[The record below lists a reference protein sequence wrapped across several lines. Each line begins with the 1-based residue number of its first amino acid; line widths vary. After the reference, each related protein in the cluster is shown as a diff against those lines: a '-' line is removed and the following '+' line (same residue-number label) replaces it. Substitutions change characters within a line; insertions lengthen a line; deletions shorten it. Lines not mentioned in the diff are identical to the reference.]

1 MMDNKGYCNIPR
13 ILFDFITFLSSALP
27 LRSVPTFIELVIGAM
42 ITQAGFV
49 TQAWLAISP
58 VRDWTSYYKWLQK
71 GKWSWVALGVQMVRL
86 ILKFFVQPVCYLI
99 IDDTVIYRSSRKAP
113 GCTIH
118 HQHGSKPN
126 RPRYVRGQCWVSLAF
141 SLRQGMKTV
150 AIPLLS
156 RLMRVNGNS
165 SKLTAAQVLL
175 RVVAPVFES
184 KKVIVL
190 LDSWYMRWPL
200 LQFVLK
206 HRLHAIGQ
214 VRRDT
219 ALYDLPIQTGKRGR
233 PRIYGSKYIPET
245 VDALPEYRE
254 YVMIYGKEQ
263 WVRYRSIRCLARF
276 MKARLVRAV
285 WMQIEDKNGKLTGR
299 RLLLSTNP
307 ELSAQEIITSYA
319 RRWPIED
326 LFNQM
331 KNRWGWKEAWQ
342 QSRQVLHRWTQ
353 ILSIGFALPQ
363 LLTIVGG
370 KQIESLAHIAPWR
383 SGHPL
388 TAGQI
393 RFGLQRIF
401 RQVCVRHFWNPK
413 SRKFEP
419 PNKSKNNDSGRNGP
433 LQQIFMMSKNNFNE
447 TNPVSRGN
455 KGVL

>member
-1 MMDNKGYCNIPR
+1 M
-13 ILFDFITFLSSALP
+13 
-27 LRSVPTFIELVIGAM
+27 
-42 ITQAGFV
+42 
-49 TQAWLAISP
+49 
-58 VRDWTSYYKWLQK
+58 
-71 GKWSWVALGVQMVRL
+71 
-86 ILKFFVQPVCYLI
+86 
-99 IDDTVIYRSSRKAP
+99 
-113 GCTIH
+113 
-118 HQHGSKPN
+118 
-126 RPRYVRGQCWVSLAF
+126 SLAF

>member
-1 MMDNKGYCNIPR
+1 MMDNKGYGNIPR

-58 VRDWTSYYKWLQK
+58 VRDWTSYYKWLQR
-71 GKWSWVALGVQMVRL
+71 GKWSWVALGVQMTRL
-86 ILKFFVQPVCYLI
+86 ILKFFVQPVYYLI
-99 IDDTVIYRSSRKAP
+99 IDDTLIYRSSQKAP
-113 GCTIH
+113 GCMIH

-141 SLRQGMKTV
+141 SLRHGMKSV

-156 RLMRVNGNS
+156 KLMRVGGNS
-165 SKLTAAQVLL
+165 SKLKAAQVLL
-175 RVVAPVFES
+175 RVVAPIFEN
-184 KKVIVL
+184 KKVVVL

-200 LQFVLK
+200 LQFLLK
-206 HRLHAIGQ
+206 HGLQAIGQ

-219 ALYDLPIQTGKRGR
+219 ALYDVPTRTGKRGR
-233 PRIYGSKYIPET
+233 PRIYGIKYTPEI
-245 VDALPEYRE
+245 VDTLPEHRE
-254 YVMIYGKEQ
+254 CVMIYGKEQ
-263 WVRYRSIRCLARF
+263 WVRYRSARCLARF
-276 MKARLVRAV
+276 MKAWIVRAV
-285 WMQIEDKNGKLTGR
+285 WMQIEDQNGKLTGQ

-307 ELSAQEIITSYA
+307 ELSAVEVITSYA

-363 LLTIVGG
+363 LLNIVGG
-370 KQIESLAHIAPWR
+370 CQVESLANIEPWR
-383 SGHPL
+383 SNHPL
-388 TAGQI
+388 TAGRI
-393 RFGLQRIF
+393 RLGLQRIF
-401 RQVCVRHFWNPK
+401 QQVSVRQFWNPK
-413 SRKFEP
+413 SRKFKP
-419 PNKSKNNDSGRNGP
+419 PNQGKNNDSSRNGP

-447 TNPVSRGN
+447 TKTVARVN
-455 KGVL
+455 KGEL

>member
-1 MMDNKGYCNIPR
+1 MMDNKGYGNIPR

-27 LRSVPTFIELVIGAM
+27 LRSIPTFIELVVGTM

-71 GKWSWVALGVQMVRL
+71 GKWSWVALGLQMTRL
-86 ILKFFVQPVCYLI
+86 ILKFFVQPVCYMI
-99 IDDTVIYRSSRKAP
+99 IDDTIIYRSSRKAP
-113 GCTIH
+113 GCAIY

-141 SLRQGMKTV
+141 SLRQGVKTIAV
-150 AIPLLS
+150 PLLS
-156 RLMRVNGNS
+156 RLMRVDGNS
-165 SKLTAAQVLL
+165 SKLTAARVLL
-175 RVVAPVFES
+175 RVVTPVFDN
-184 KKVIVL
+184 KQVIVL

-200 LQFVLK
+200 LQFLLK
-206 HRLHAIGQ
+206 HGFQAIGQ

-219 ALYDLPIQTGKRGR
+219 ALYDVPVRTGKRGR
-233 PRIYGSKYIPET
+233 PRIYGFKYTPET
-245 VDALPEYRE
+245 VGALPEHRE
-254 YVMIYGKEQ
+254 YVMIYGKAQ
-263 WVRYRSIRCLARF
+263 WVRYRSTCCLARF
-276 MKARLVRAV
+276 MNARMVRAV
-285 WMQIEDKNGKLTGR
+285 WMQIEDQNGKLTGQ

-307 ELSAQEIITSYA
+307 KLSAVDVITSYA

-363 LLTIVGG
+363 LLNIVGG
-370 KQIESLAHIAPWR
+370 SQVESLANREPWR
-383 SGHPL
+383 SDHPL
-388 TAGQI
+388 TAGRI
-393 RFGLQRIF
+393 RLGLQRIF
-401 RQVCVRHFWNPK
+401 RQVCVRQFWNSK

-419 PNKSKNNDSGRNGP
+419 PIHAKNNASSRNGP
-433 LQQIFMMSKNNFNE
+433 SQQIFMMSKNNFNSE
-447 TNPVSRGN
+447 
-455 KGVL
+455 K